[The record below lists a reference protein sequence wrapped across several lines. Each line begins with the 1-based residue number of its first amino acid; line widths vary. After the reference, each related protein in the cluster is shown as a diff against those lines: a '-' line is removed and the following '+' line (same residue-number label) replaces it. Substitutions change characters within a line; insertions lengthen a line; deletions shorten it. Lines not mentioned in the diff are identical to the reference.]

1 MQQSRRV
8 LDPMSRDTMAM
19 YVTIEMNVVNN
30 AIDRSWAEFDVSRP
44 ASAAAALAAVEESA
58 FVIGSSSVRA
68 LQTRCVMVAVW
79 FMNRCVSDSRIL
91 PRNNEYL

>member
-1 MQQSRRV
+1 
-8 LDPMSRDTMAM
+8 MAM

-68 LQTRCVMVAVW
+68 LQSRCVMVAVW
-79 FMNRCVSDSRIL
+79 FMNRCVNDSRIL
-91 PRNNEYL
+91 PRNTEFL

>member
-1 MQQSRRV
+1 V
-8 LDPMSRDTMAM
+8 LDPMSADTLAM

-30 AIDRSWAEFDVSRP
+30 AIDRSWAEFDSARVSRP

-79 FMNRCVSDSRIL
+79 FMNRCVDDSRIL